1 MAEASG
7 AITVLLR
14 QWQDGD
20 KEAESQ
26 LFQLLMPDLR
36 KIAGRCFRGERPGHT
51 FQPTALVNE
60 AFLRLVAA
68 KHIDWQNR
76 GHFLAISARVM
87 RRLLIDHARSRPSV
101 QFAPIDGI
109 PLSIANKSTPVE
121 WVVALDLLLE
131 EMEAESHERRVIV
144 ELKFGLGL
152 TDSETA
158 KVLNM
163 SQRNMQRQWHIARR
177 WLYERLSDDRWTSL
191 SKTMNR

>member
-60 AFLRLVAA
+60 AFLRLVAT

-76 GHFLAISARVM
+76 GHFLAIAARVM

-109 PLSIANKSTPVE
+109 PLSAANNGTPVE

-144 ELKFGLGL
+144 ELKFVLGL

-163 SQRNMQRQWHIARR
+163 SERNMQRQWHIARR
-177 WLYERLSDDRWTSL
+177 WLYERLSDDGWTSL
-191 SKTMNR
+191 SKTMKQ